1 MEIISE
7 YRSIEELR
15 SEVSQHGVEWVAY
28 MLWSLEFSMFSQEEV
43 QQEIE
48 KILG

>member
-1 MEIISE
+1 MEIISQ

-28 MLWSLEFSMFSQEEV
+28 MLWSLEFSMFSEE
-43 QQEIE
+43 EIVE
-48 KILG
+48 EIQKILQ